1 MAVANKFSKFCSL
14 HIQQG
19 LFTGMSNLKMIAK
32 DKCVEMAI
40 FFFLYNIYYI
50 CEQSVKYCHLQ
61 NHYVRLQTQLQIHNA
76 KIECFETVMLYHLY
90 LKCLLKYHV
99 DQVEASSK

>member
-32 DKCVEMAI
+32 DKCVEMTI
-40 FFFLYNIYYI
+40 FFFLFITYTIF
-50 CEQSVKYCHLQ
+50 V
-61 NHYVRLQTQLQIHNA
+61 
-76 KIECFETVMLYHLY
+76 
-90 LKCLLKYHV
+90 
-99 DQVEASSK
+99 SSKILPFAESLCTLTDTIADSQCKD